1 WWRDETSAGG
11 HLSFRRS
18 VVASCRPGT
27 RHDATAARDQ
37 RRARRGPRYGAPHP
51 ADGSVS
57 ALAAGAGMGAG
68 GHGPARQRRAV
79 RDLGRRERDDDPQGP
94 IGNAL
99 SQGDA
104 LGEPQSEAAGSPG
117 LDRALGVQSSLR
129 GGRGVRL
136 GAPPGLSQGPEDSG
150 VPGRPRDQPAG
161 AASVSG
167 APLGVFD
174 SGIGG
179 LTVARAVFERLP
191 HESVVY
197 FGDTA
202 RVPYGPKSPDTV
214 RRYSG
219 EILAYLLARG
229 VKALVVACNTISAQA
244 LDFLRERSPVPLVG
258 VIEPGA
264 RAAVQGTRSGRIGVI
279 GTAGTIASGAY
290 ERAIKRLRP
299 DAAVCVQA
307 CPLFVP
313 LVEEGWFDHAATEL
327 IAREYLAPLA
337 RATVDVLVLGCT
349 HYPLM
354 KPLLARVLG
363 PTVTLVD
370 SAEETAKVVAEDLT
384 RQGLGAGPSNRPT
397 HRFVVSDDEPHFRKV
412 GARFLGEK
420 LQHVEVVPLG

>member
-1 WWRDETSAGG
+1 MN
-11 HLSFRRS
+11 
-18 VVASCRPGT
+18 P
-27 RHDATAARDQ
+27 
-37 RRARRGPRYGAPHP
+37 
-51 ADGSVS
+51 
-57 ALAAGAGMGAG
+57 
-68 GHGPARQRRAV
+68 
-79 RDLGRRERDDDPQGP
+79 
-94 IGNAL
+94 
-99 SQGDA
+99 
-104 LGEPQSEAAGSPG
+104 
-117 LDRALGVQSSLR
+117 
-129 GGRGVRL
+129 
-136 GAPPGLSQGPEDSG
+136 
-150 VPGRPRDQPAG
+150 
-161 AASVSG
+161 

-191 HESVVY
+191 HESVIY

-258 VIEPGA
+258 VI
-264 RAAVQGTRSGRIGVI
+264 

-327 IAREYLAPLA
+327 IAREYLAPLE
-337 RATVDVLVLGCT
+337 RAAVDVLVLGCT

-354 KPLLARVLG
+354 KPLLGRVLG
-363 PTVTLVD
+363 PGVTLVD
-370 SAEETAKVVAEDLT
+370 SAAETAKVVAEDLT
-384 RQGLGAGPSNRPT
+384 RQGLGAVPSNRPT